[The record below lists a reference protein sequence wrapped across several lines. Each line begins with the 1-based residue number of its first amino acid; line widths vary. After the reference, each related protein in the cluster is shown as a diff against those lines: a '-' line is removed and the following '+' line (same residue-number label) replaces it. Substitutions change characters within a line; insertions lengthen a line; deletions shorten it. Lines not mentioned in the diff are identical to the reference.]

1 MKDGIFRVVS
11 YNLFKGRT
19 WMSLR
24 SALPQM
30 GDALRAAD
38 PDLLMLQEIRGFDGP
53 RIKEGSV
60 FSQGIGLPH
69 FAYGRNYVGKESNH
83 GNAIY
88 SRYPLAQYENIDLSL
103 KKLEKRGILS
113 SSVSLAADH
122 DPLRRD
128 HPEKILHIF
137 TTHLDLAE
145 DSRRIQFERV
155 ADAIERIAGERGP
168 GATAFS
174 NSELAD
180 QGLAVADGE
189 GGAQLLVT
197 LALP

>member
-1 MKDGIFRVVS
+1 FPGRLRPFDEDDDETHRGIRPIRVHHLDSAPPFPEVVMKKGIFRAIS

-30 GDALRAAD
+30 GDALRNAD
-38 PDLLMLQEIRGFDGP
+38 PDLLLLQEIRGFDGP
-53 RIKEGSV
+53 RITAGSL
-60 FSQGIGLPH
+60 FSKGIGLPH
-69 FAYGRNYVGKESNH
+69 FAYGSNYVGKESNH

-88 SRYPLAQYENIDLSL
+88 SRYPLAGYENVDLSL
-103 KKLEKRGILS
+103 KRLEKRGILS
-113 SSVSLAADH
+113 SSVSLASDH
-122 DPLRRD
+122 DPLRQD

-155 ADAIERIAGERGP
+155 ADA
-168 GATAFS
+168 
-174 NSELAD
+174 
-180 QGLAVADGE
+180 
-189 GGAQLLVT
+189 
-197 LALP
+197 